1 MKNYII
7 RRLLQLIPV
16 LLGIS
21 IAIFAVLRLIPG
33 GFASGMLGIDATP
46 ELIEQVNARYGLD
59 QPVVTQYLK
68 WIGGVLHGDFGQ
80 SFRSGADI
88 PAALSGTLNFVIRN
102 GELDAKKPGPMS
114 RFSSLSASGALSK
127 GILTTRDLNLSGGLS
142 VRGQGSINL
151 INKTLNYAL
160 NVTGP
165 GIPEIP
171 VRYYGSLDAPQRS
184 FNATGILANIFNSI
198 GSGVLNIL
206 DIVVSAPLRLLAP

>member
-1 MKNYII
+1 M
-7 RRLLQLIPV
+7 
-16 LLGIS
+16 
-21 IAIFAVLRLIPG
+21 
-33 GFASGMLGIDATP
+33 
-46 ELIEQVNARYGLD
+46 
-59 QPVVTQYLK
+59 
-68 WIGGVLHGDFGQ
+68 
-80 SFRSGADI
+80 
-88 PAALSGTLNFVIRN
+88 
-102 GELDAKKPGPMS
+102 DAKKPGPMS

-184 FNATGILANIFNSI
+184 FNATGILANVFNSI